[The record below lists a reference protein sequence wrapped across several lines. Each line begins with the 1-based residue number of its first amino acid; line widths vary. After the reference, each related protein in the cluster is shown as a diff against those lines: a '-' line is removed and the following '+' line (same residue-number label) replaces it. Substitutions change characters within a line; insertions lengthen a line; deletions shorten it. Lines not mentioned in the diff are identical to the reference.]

1 MMLVWI
7 HTNLY
12 VPKPIAFMLMFIL
25 GVLSILEKEKRYILV
40 GALLFYIVIV
50 LNYYLTY
57 KELSFSMELVY
68 MLIIFYIG
76 TLIGKVKKNG
86 KITNKG
92 EY

>member
-1 MMLVWI
+1 MLVWI

-25 GVLSILEKEKRYILV
+25 GVLSILEKEKRYILF
-40 GALLFYIVIV
+40 GSLLFYIVIV

-57 KELSFSMELVY
+57 KELSFSMDLVY

-76 TLIGKVKKNG
+76 TLIGKVIKNS
-86 KITNKG
+86 
-92 EY
+92 

>member
-1 MMLVWI
+1 MDTYKFI
-7 HTNLY
+7 N
-12 VPKPIAFMLMFIL
+12 ISFMFIL

-68 MLIIFYIG
+68 MLIIFYIER
-76 TLIGKVKKNG
+76 LIGKVIKNWEN
-86 KITNKG
+86 NK
-92 EY
+92 

>member
-1 MMLVWI
+1 MDTYKFI
-7 HTNLY
+7 N
-12 VPKPIAFMLMFIL
+12 ISFMFIL